1 MATMDSHPFSV
12 PDGDRD
18 SARPEQASHPET
30 FEADAAEPHALVPE
44 SGKHSNPSSGRSGDR
59 DTTAS
64 LLSSMQTVQ
73 ATSVGTSENDPE
85 TSDNDAATLQG
96 RNWSVTTGRNWSVTA
111 PLELEY
117 ELHGDAPISTDA
129 LLAMPQGVEQNA
141 NHEDD
146 DANQHPLRLQRE
158 AASPPA
164 LQQNAKFRRECK
176 HSKMHAPL
184 KTLSPFKPLGPPIQL
199 YYSCISYDLCEVEND
214 LPQFVC
220 PGAAM
225 RIRLTNKLAN
235 SVDSRIYR

>member
-30 FEADAAEPHALVPE
+30 SEADAAEPHALVPE

-59 DTTAS
+59 DTAAS

-85 TSDNDAATLQG
+85 ASDNDAAINAKPLL
-96 RNWSVTTGRNWSVTA
+96 A
-111 PLELEY
+111 PLELEH

-146 DANQHPLRLQRE
+146 DANQHPLQLQRE

-164 LQQNAKFRRECK
+164 LQQNADFRRECK
-176 HSKMHAPL
+176 HSTMHAPL
-184 KTLSPFKPLGPPIQL
+184 KTLSSFKPLYYQL
-199 YYSCISYDLCEVEND
+199 
-214 LPQFVC
+214 
-220 PGAAM
+220 
-225 RIRLTNKLAN
+225 
-235 SVDSRIYR
+235 

>member
-1 MATMDSHPFSV
+1 MATTDSHPFSV

-18 SARPEQASHPET
+18 SARTEQASHPET
-30 FEADAAEPHALVPE
+30 SEADAAEPHALVPE

-85 TSDNDAATLQG
+85 TSDNDAATLL
-96 RNWSVTTGRNWSVTA
+96 A

-184 KTLSPFKPLGPPIQL
+184 KTLSSFKPLGPPIQL